1 MKDMSECT
9 YSISSQIG
17 RCRKW
22 TPSER
27 EEVKSE
33 NNRMKKKK

>member
-1 MKDMSECT
+1 MKAMSEYT

-33 NNRMKKKK
+33 NNRMKKRK